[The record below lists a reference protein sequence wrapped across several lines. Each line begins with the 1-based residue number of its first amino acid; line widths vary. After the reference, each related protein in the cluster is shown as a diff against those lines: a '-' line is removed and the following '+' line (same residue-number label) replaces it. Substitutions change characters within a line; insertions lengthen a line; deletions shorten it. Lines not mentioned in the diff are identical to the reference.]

1 MPTASTAQLP
11 LLCGA
16 GGACAGLLVVVWW
29 WYSFI
34 FKACYIEHQEV
45 KFDNITK
52 RIRVLCSG
60 LDSKYVD
67 AVPIT
72 QKVIEGVLYW
82 DFHVRD

>member
-1 MPTASTAQLP
+1 MRWRRSCTYPRFVTFVNGIVSDVTKRN
-11 LLCGA
+11 G
-16 GGACAGLLVVVWW
+16 
-29 WYSFI
+29 
-34 FKACYIEHQEV
+34 EHQEV

>member
-1 MPTASTAQLP
+1 MLAVGI
-11 LLCGA
+11 GA
-16 GGACAGLLVVVWW
+16 GGACVGLLVVVLV
-29 WYSFI
+29 FL
-34 FKACYIEHQEV
+34 HQEV

>member
-1 MPTASTAQLP
+1 MCLDVPEEFKPLILAQ
-11 LLCGA
+11 G
-16 GGACAGLLVVVWW
+16 
-29 WYSFI
+29 
-34 FKACYIEHQEV
+34 
-45 KFDNITK
+45 